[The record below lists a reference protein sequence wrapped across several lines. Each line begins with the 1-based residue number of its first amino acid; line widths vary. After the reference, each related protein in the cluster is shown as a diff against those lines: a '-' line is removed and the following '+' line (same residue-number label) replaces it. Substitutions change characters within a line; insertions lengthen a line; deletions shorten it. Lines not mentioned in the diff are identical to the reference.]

1 MNVNEYETPV
11 RMTEEAGVLT
21 FHGDT
26 NPVSAGAYP
35 ELKYRLWIDG
45 AKVTVGDETV
55 MADGITP
62 GSSSL
67 VTLRLD
73 GSSDW
78 TLTMQGLL
86 EGERIANLPR
96 AHQKKLFVTESSTAV
111 S

>member
-1 MNVNEYETPV
+1 
-11 RMTEEAGVLT
+11 
-21 FHGDT
+21 
-26 NPVSAGAYP
+26 
-35 ELKYRLWIDG
+35 
-45 AKVTVGDETV
+45 